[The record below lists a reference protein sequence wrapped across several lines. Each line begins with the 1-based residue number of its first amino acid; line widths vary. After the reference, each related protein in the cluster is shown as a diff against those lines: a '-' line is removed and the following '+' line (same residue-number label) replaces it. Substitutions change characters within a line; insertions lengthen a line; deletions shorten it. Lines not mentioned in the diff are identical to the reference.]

1 MKTQDILNTL
11 GAFRRVVNLVS
22 SNGNKIENQFMI
34 FFENGTVFQSYESI
48 IVIEKDYNTY
58 LTSKYNHSVT
68 TSKYRNLFLNTDSK
82 EVAEKIKNGRYILL
96 ED

>member
-34 FFENGTVFQSYESI
+34 FFENGTVFQSYDSI
-48 IVIEKDYNTY
+48 VVIETRGNTY
-58 LTSKYNHSVT
+58 LTSKHDYSVT
-68 TSKYRNLFLNTDSK
+68 TSKYRNLFLDDDSK
-82 EVAEKIKNGRYILL
+82 GVKEGIKGGSYILL